1 MGSVEK
7 ERLSPMLLSSLETAN
22 KPGITVLCLGSHP
35 DDIEIGCGGTIIRLV
50 ETFPQISVGWIVFS
64 AGRRRRSEAEA
75 SAADHLRGVPRKTV
89 SVRTFRES
97 FFPSQLAAIKKEFE
111 RLKRDWDPD
120 VIFTHYRHDLHQDH
134 RIISDL
140 TWNTWRRHLIFEYE
154 IPKYDGDLGSPNVFV
169 PLDKRIGETK
179 VIHLMRH
186 FATQR
191 SKAWFTEDTFW
202 AMMRIRGVEANS
214 PTAYAEAF
222 HCRKLVLR

>member
-1 MGSVEK
+1 
-7 ERLSPMLLSSLETAN
+7 MLLSSLETTN
-22 KPGITVLCLGSHP
+22 KPGITVLCLGSHA

-50 ETFPQISVGWIVFS
+50 ETFPNISIGWVVFS
-64 AGRRRRSEAEA
+64 AGRKRRNEAEA
-75 SAADHLRGVPRKTV
+75 SAADHLRGVTRKTV
-89 SVRTFRES
+89 SVRAFRES

-140 TWNTWRRHLIFEYE
+140 TWNTWRRHLILEYE
-154 IPKYDGDLGSPNVFV
+154 IPKYDGDLGTPNVFV

-202 AMMRIRGVEANS
+202 AMLRIRGVEANS
-214 PTAYAEAF
+214 PTTFAEAF